1 MDFLAASQNVDNNT
15 TDKIPCYVS
24 ICLSNSTNAK
34 YMTYRTKIFF
44 FQLKPLSDRKEKT
57 LLSLWFHVLETS
69 TGN

>member
-44 FQLKPLSDRKEKT
+44 FSIKAAE
-57 LLSLWFHVLETS
+57 
-69 TGN
+69 